1 MNRKRIAVLIA
12 QIEENTQN
20 HFMQGFLSEA
30 FHMDYDVVIFSMYLK
45 YQETPQRERG
55 DSNIFNLIQQNG
67 LFDAFLVMAD
77 TIQTPGVLD
86 MLEEQLH
93 SYFDGPVLIVDR
105 ESRYFPNIM
114 LDHRTPVHKLIDHL
128 IDVHGCRDIA
138 FLNGRKEHIHSIER
152 LDGYKD
158 SLTAHG
164 IPIDESRIFYGD
176 YWYTS
181 GNLMVKELLADGR
194 HLPDAIAC
202 ANDCMAIGVCSALTR
217 HGIRVPEDIAVIGY
231 DSMDEGQRSPVP
243 ITSAIIP
250 AKECGTYC
258 ANWLD
263 ASINGKPLPEFHITT
278 PLFIG
283 KSCGCEYHRTIED
296 INQRQIWETDS
307 SSVSFFS
314 CYNHMMED
322 LLSQTTYQG
331 FFNTVFQYT
340 YQIRDF
346 DSFHLC
352 LNENWDVSKSTEE
365 DTIRYGYSNKMC
377 RVVRCGRN
385 EHTDNSIG
393 FSDTFS
399 LTKLLPELSEE
410 RRKPCSYIFTPLHF
424 DDRCLG
430 YAVIS
435 YGDEARVYD
444 ETYHLWLRSVMQGL
458 ECFNRQYALTSL
470 IKKMEATQIRDALT
484 GLYNLRGF
492 LSQTEELCEAA
503 MFEGKE
509 ISILSVDMNG
519 LRNINTNYGR
529 KEGDRAILALSQIIN
544 DCILPEEVCAR
555 MFNDEFLIAC
565 RIEPEDDHRMTE
577 ITEFLTEQIEQFN
590 SKNDTYKIHLCF
602 GSCHDMISGV
612 EALEHLVN
620 DAVTEKNAK
629 KALMQKQAETGQHLT
644 QEDLENDK
652 LVTEILDNNLFTY
665 HFQPIVNAHTGEIYS
680 YEALMRSNTTRFVP
694 PLTIIKCAERMDRLY
709 DVEKA
714 TFFNVLNYMSQ
725 HKEKFKN
732 RKVFINSIP
741 GYQLEGDTATTLEMM
756 LVDHSGNLVV
766 ELTEESEID
775 DEALS
780 SLKKHYESLNIETA
794 VDDYGSGYSNVN
806 NLLRYMPHY
815 VKIDRML
822 ITDIQDNPQK
832 QHFVRDIIEFAHDN
846 NIMALAE
853 GVETSKEL
861 KEVIRLGADLIQGYY
876 TAKPQPEPLTR
887 IEEHIRNEI
896 VQFSQS
902 TNTHLP
908 QKEYIATASEK
919 ISLVQ
924 LVLGKYTNIIIPG
937 NLPEYTQIE
946 LTGSPGFQSNL
957 SLQIEDGFIGAV
969 ILNFISLGGAKG
981 QPCIKLGENVHAAFR
996 LDEENELRTGGI
1008 CVPES
1013 SSLTLLGDGTLNI
1026 TINSG
1031 RYFGIGNDMESR
1043 HGNLS
1048 FEQDGGIIIN
1058 ANGMRGV
1065 AIGSGLGGNI
1075 HIKRGWYRFDLN
1087 GQEGVG
1093 IGSLSSDN
1101 DILIEFC
1108 EMEFHSTIA
1117 DNTIIG
1123 SLMGDTHI
1131 HINNTSA
1138 KLWGGGNHLVG
1149 MGTLQGKHARIELI
1163 NGSFSFNMRAIE
1175 CIAIGGHNADASVDI
1190 QYAAVDI
1197 YTQGRS
1203 SYAIGSYTK
1212 NAKIDFYECDIQTNV
1227 NTSFD
1232 SDFGASESAV
1242 TIVNSRSNFQ
1252 LNGTNIAHEIEQ
1264 AAFAEYK

>member
-1 MNRKRIAVLIA
+1 MSRKRIAVLIA
-12 QIEENTQN
+12 QMEENTQS
-20 HFMQGFLSEA
+20 HFMQGLLSEA
-30 FHMDYDVVIFSMYLK
+30 FRMDYDVIIFSMYQK

-67 LFDAFLVMAD
+67 LFDAFIIMAD

-93 SYFDGPVLIVDR
+93 SYFDGPVLVVDK
-105 ESRYFPNIM
+105 ESRYFPNVMI
-114 LDHRTPVHKLIDHL
+114 DHCTPVRKLVDHL
-128 IDVHGCRDIA
+128 IDVHGYRDIV
-138 FLNGRKEHIHSIER
+138 FLNGRKEHIHSIKR
-152 LDGYKD
+152 LEGYKN
-158 SLTAHG
+158 SLMAHN
-164 IPIDESRIFYGD
+164 IPVDESKIYYGD

-181 GNLMVKELLADGR
+181 GDFMVEDLLADR
-194 HLPDAIAC
+194 EHLPDAIAC
-202 ANDCMAIGVCSALTR
+202 ANDCMAIGVCAALTK
-217 HGIRVPEDIAVIGY
+217 HGVRIPEDIAVIGY
-231 DSMDEGQRSPVP
+231 DSMDEGRHSPAP
-243 ITSAIIP
+243 LTSADIP
-250 AKECGTYC
+250 AKECGAYC
-258 ANWLD
+258 ASWLD
-263 ASINGKPLPEFHITT
+263 ASINGKPLPEFQTNA

-283 KSCGCEYHRTIED
+283 GSCGCEYHHTIED
-296 INQRQIWETDS
+296 INQRQIWETDT

-314 CYNHMMED
+314 CFNHMVDD

-352 LNENWDVSKSTEE
+352 LNENWDISKTTEDE
-365 DTIRYGYSNKMC
+365 VIRYGYSNKMC
-377 RVVRCGRN
+377 RVVRCGRDEN
-385 EHTDNSIG
+385 TDNSIG
-393 FSDTFS
+393 FSDTFALS
-399 LTKLLPELSEE
+399 KLLPELLED
-410 RRKPCSYIFTPLHF
+410 RKKPCSFIFTPLHF

-435 YGDEARVYD
+435 YGNEARVYD
-444 ETYHLWLRSVMQGL
+444 ETYHLWLRSVMQSL

-470 IKKMEATQIRDALT
+470 IEKMEATQVRDALT

-492 LSQTEELCEAA
+492 LAQTEELCEAA

-509 ISILSVDMNG
+509 ILILSVDMNG

-529 KEGDRAILALSQIIN
+529 KEGDRAILTLSQMIS

-555 MFNDEFLIAC
+555 MCNDEFLIAC
-565 RIEPEDDHRMTE
+565 RMEPEDDHRMTE
-577 ITEFLTEQIEQFN
+577 ITTFLTQCIEEFN
-590 SKNDTYKIHLCF
+590 DKNETYRIGLCF
-602 GSCHDMISGV
+602 GASHDMISGR

-620 DAVTEKNAK
+620 DSIGEKNAQ
-629 KALMQKQAETGQHLT
+629 KALMQKQAETGQRLT
-644 QEDLENDK
+644 PEDLENDK
-652 LVTEILDNNLFTY
+652 LVTEILDHNLFTY

-714 TFFNVLNYMSQ
+714 TFFNVLNYISQ
-725 HKEKFKN
+725 HKEQFKN

-741 GYQLEGDTATTLEMM
+741 GHQLQGETKTALEMM
-756 LVDHSGNLVV
+756 LVNHSGNLVV

-780 SLKKHYESLNIETA
+780 NLKKHYESLNIETA

-846 NIMALAE
+846 DIMALAE

-861 KEVIRLGADLIQGYY
+861 KEVIRLGVDLIQGYY
-876 TAKPQPEPLTR
+876 TAKPQPEPLAR
-887 IEEHIRNEI
+887 IDERIRNEI

-902 TNTHLP
+902 TNTLLP
-908 QKEYIATASEK
+908 PKKYIAAAGEK

-924 LVLGKYTNIIIPG
+924 LVLGKYTDIIIPG
-937 NLPEYTQIE
+937 NIPEHSQIE
-946 LTGSPGFQSNL
+946 LIGASGFQSNL
-957 SLQIEDGFIGAV
+957 FVQIETGFTGTV
-969 ILNFISLGGAKG
+969 ILNSVSFGGAKG
-981 QPCIKLGENVHAAFR
+981 QPCMELGENVQAIFCV
-996 LDEENELRTGGI
+996 DGENELRTGGI
-1008 CVPES
+1008 RVPES
-1013 SSLTLLGDGTLNI
+1013 SSLTFRGDGNLNI
-1026 TINSG
+1026 TIDSG
-1031 RYFGIGNDMESR
+1031 RYYGIGNDMESR
-1043 HGNLS
+1043 HGGLF

-1093 IGSLSSDN
+1093 IGSLSTDN
-1101 DILIEFC
+1101 NILIEFC
-1108 EMEFHSTIA
+1108 DMEFHTTVA
-1117 DNTIIG
+1117 DNVIIG
-1123 SLMGDTHI
+1123 SLSGDSQI

-1138 KLWGGGNHLVG
+1138 KFWGGGNHVVG
-1149 MGTLQGKHARIELI
+1149 LGTLQGQHTLVELI
-1163 NGSFSFNMRAIE
+1163 NGSFTFSIRAME
-1175 CIAIGGHNADASVDI
+1175 CIAIGGHNADVDIDI
-1190 QYAAVDI
+1190 QYATVDI
-1197 YTQGRS
+1197 YTQGKS

-1212 NAKIDFYECDIQTNV
+1212 NAKVGFYECDIQTNV
-1227 NTSFD
+1227 NTNFD
-1232 SDFGASESAV
+1232 SDFGALESN
-1242 TIVNSRSNFQ
+1242 ISIINSRSSFH
-1252 LNGTNIAHEIEQ
+1252 LNGTDIEHETER
-1264 AAFAEYK
+1264 APFTE